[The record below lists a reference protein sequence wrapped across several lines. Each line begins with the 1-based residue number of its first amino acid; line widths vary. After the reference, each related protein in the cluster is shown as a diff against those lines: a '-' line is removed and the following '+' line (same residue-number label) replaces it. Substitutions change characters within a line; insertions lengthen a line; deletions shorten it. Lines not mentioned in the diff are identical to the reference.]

1 MGQKAVQHRETTLF
15 RTVGFVGQFVGLAC
29 GLVLAIAGVRLGYL
43 SVRGAAGRWMERWIA
58 AVRGQPL
65 RLVVAGATSAAF
77 LHSSSAVEVMVLA
90 LSQAGAL
97 ALDEALFVIV
107 GANVGTTATAQ
118 LVALRLPAAGLIL
131 MAGGLVA
138 FVVAGRRPAALAVF
152 SLGAFLSGLQ
162 LIGTSTGPLVA
173 ERLASLGR
181 EGGNPVGRAFWVGWA
196 VTGLVQSSTVVSSS

>member
-1 MGQKAVQHRETTLF
+1 M
-15 RTVGFVGQFVGLAC
+15 GQFVGLAC

-43 SVRGAAGRWMERWIA
+43 SVRGAAGRWMGRWIA

-65 RLVVAGATSAAF
+65 RLVVAGATSAAV

-131 MAGGLVA
+131 MAGGLSRSSSLEGVRRRWPCSA
-138 FVVAGRRPAALAVF
+138 WVPSSPACNSSGPRRGRWSLSAWHRSAGRAATRWA
-152 SLGAFLSGLQ
+152 
-162 LIGTSTGPLVA
+162 
-173 ERLASLGR
+173 GR
-181 EGGNPVGRAFWVGWA
+181 FGWGGR
-196 VTGLVQSSTVVSSS
+196 